1 MLREPT
7 KDASGKNFFSYGGQ
21 TIDNKRIG
29 KMKQLAGK
37 KATLVVNVAS
47 KWGLTD
53 SNYKDLVQTYTQFKD
68 QGFEIIAYP
77 SNQFGGQEPGSAK
90 DIKEFQAGYDVKFP
104 VMSKIDVNG
113 GKANDVW

>member
-7 KDASGKNFFSYGGQ
+7 KDPSGKNFFSYGGQ

-47 KWGLTD
+47 K
-53 SNYKDLVQTYTQFKD
+53 
-68 QGFEIIAYP
+68 
-77 SNQFGGQEPGSAK
+77 
-90 DIKEFQAGYDVKFP
+90 
-104 VMSKIDVNG
+104 
-113 GKANDVW
+113 